1 LPRMLP
7 LLVLQYIIEILLTHT
22 RAVTVIAGGYA
33 VHYLSYASKMTP
45 SGLQGRS

>member
-1 LPRMLP
+1 MLP

>member
-1 LPRMLP
+1 MLP
-7 LLVLQYIIEILLTHT
+7 LLVLQYINEILLNYT
-22 RAVTVIAGGYA
+22 RAVKVVAEGYT